1 MAQPI
6 QVQLEHD
13 QPPQNHSIAPFKV
26 SVDIVESERAPEE
39 VSTPFLPSEET
50 KQPTTLTQIRSSPRN
65 TAHLIKQAFQQT
77 WHDVK
82 NAKPK
87 KWYGLQW
94 LAFFSI
100 LWTCALITLIICFAL
115 LSAGKFGFEDSSC
128 HPDGEFSP
136 FRNSFNWWALKG
148 TFQITLKVGNFDF
161 ATAKIIDVIWDLVVG
176 RGGQTLLA
184 LISWRAFS
192 DYLAV
197 SIITKPTTYTTVW
210 LLRFQTD
217 PSFVSIMGLIHQFIW
232 RRGLASR
239 TAMSFMV
246 AAALL
251 ILAFP
256 TIASSMT
263 GYTTVNRAYI
273 EVPETGLI
281 EFSTTYPAVY
291 VIHDGSRIGLQDEY
305 LVRLQ
310 DYSFGDPM
318 IDDDT
323 YLPGSYCR
331 NWETREDAGEE
342 CSLQYDISNHVQEYG
357 WSTKD
362 NKYDHTN
369 TTFNSTLQ
377 LAGGPLHISPYYIPF
392 SLMFYYNW
400 SDVSSKATIS
410 QAKDKKRLVY
420 DVEGKAF
427 NLTELKNAGHCSPVP
442 DRFQWGFSF
451 LQVLALS
458 IFLLFWTFGIAIM
471 WTKAHM
477 TLKLNGCST
486 HSAGWK
492 SLLEYASTIEAELKE
507 ADIDYKSLDD
517 DQLDEKIQTVLH
529 GGSISSEDI
538 LPKGIYSLRHGLVH
552 DGILPQVVQWI
563 GREKWWFL
571 GLIFWLPACL
581 IRTTYRDFFEEE
593 AEMGIYAASMVA
605 SGAVVASSAGVN
617 MKQRLVLFLY
627 FGLTAVLFYVAVYL
641 LCMVPGVLI
650 GARAAQ
656 S

>member
-6 QVQLEHD
+6 QDQLEHG
-13 QPPQNHSIAPFKV
+13 QPPRNQSTAPLKV
-26 SVDIVESERAPEE
+26 SVDIVESERVPEE
-39 VSTPFLPSEET
+39 VSTPFLPT
-50 KQPTTLTQIRSSPRN
+50 DTRICNSPRN
-65 TAHLIKQAFQQT
+65 TAHHIKQAFRQA

-82 NAKPK
+82 SAKPK
-87 KWYGLQW
+87 KWHGLQW
-94 LAFFSI
+94 LAFLSI
-100 LWTCALITLIICFAL
+100 FWTCALIALIICFAL
-115 LSAGKFGFEDSSC
+115 LSAGKFGFEDSAC

-161 ATAKIIDVIWDLVVG
+161 VTAKIIDVVWDLVVG
-176 RGGQTLLA
+176 RGGQTILA

-197 SIITKPTTYTTVW
+197 SIITKPATYTTVW

-217 PSFVSIMGLIHQFIW
+217 PSFVSIMSLIHQFIW

-239 TAMSFMV
+239 TAMSFMI

-256 TIASSMT
+256 TVASSMT
-263 GYTTVNRAYI
+263 GYTTVNKAYI

-281 EFSTTYPAVY
+281 EFSTTYPVVY
-291 VIHDGSRIGLQDEY
+291 VIHDGSRIGLRDEY
-305 LVRLQ
+305 LVRLR

-318 IDDDT
+318 IDGDS
-323 YLPGSYCR
+323 YLPGSYCHD
-331 NWETREDAGEE
+331 WETREDVEKG
-342 CSLQYDISNHVQEYG
+342 CSLQHDISNHVQEYG
-357 WSTKD
+357 WSTSVD
-362 NKYDHTN
+362 QYDHTN

-377 LAGGPLHISPYYIPF
+377 LAGGPLHVSPYYIPF

-400 SDVSSKATIS
+400 SDVSSKASIG

-427 NLTELKNAGHCSPVP
+427 NLTELKRAGNCSPVP

-458 IFLLFWTFGIAIM
+458 IFLLFWTLGIAIM

-477 TLKLNGCST
+477 TLKINGCST
-486 HSAGWK
+486 SSAGWK
-492 SLLEYASTIEAELKE
+492 SLIEYANAIEAELKE
-507 ADIDYKSLDD
+507 AGIDYGSLDD

-529 GGSISSEDI
+529 GGSISSSDI
-538 LPKGIYSLRHGLVH
+538 LPKGIYSLRRGLVH
-552 DGILPQVVQWI
+552 DNIIPHVVQWV
-563 GREKWWFL
+563 GREKWWFM
-571 GLIFWLPACL
+571 GIIFWLPACL
-581 IRTTYRDFFEEE
+581 IRTRYRDFLRQEV
-593 AEMGIYAASMVA
+593 EMGIYAASMAVV
-605 SGAVVASSAGVN
+605 GAVVASSAGVN
-617 MKQRLVLFLY
+617 AKQKLVLFLG
-627 FGLTAVLFYVAVYL
+627 FGLIAVLFYVAVYL
-641 LCMVPGVLI
+641 LCMIPGVLI

-656 S
+656 F

>member
-13 QPPQNHSIAPFKV
+13 QPPQNQSTAPLKV

-39 VSTPFLPSEET
+39 
-50 KQPTTLTQIRSSPRN
+50 
-65 TAHLIKQAFQQT
+65 
-77 WHDVK
+77 
-82 NAKPK
+82 
-87 KWYGLQW
+87 
-94 LAFFSI
+94 
-100 LWTCALITLIICFAL
+100 
-115 LSAGKFGFEDSSC
+115 
-128 HPDGEFSP
+128 
-136 FRNSFNWWALKG
+136 
-148 TFQITLKVGNFDF
+148 
-161 ATAKIIDVIWDLVVG
+161 VVG

-197 SIITKPTTYTTVW
+197 SIITKPATYTTVW

-239 TAMSFMV
+239 TAMSFMI

-251 ILAFP
+251 ILTFP
-256 TIASSMT
+256 TVASSMT
-263 GYTTVNRAYI
+263 GYTTVNKAYI

-281 EFSTTYPAVY
+281 EFSTTHPAIY

-310 DYSFGDPM
+310 DYSYGNSIIDGDS
-318 IDDDT
+318 
-323 YLPGSYCR
+323 YLPGSYCQ
-331 NWETREDAGEE
+331 NWETREEVGEG
-342 CSLQYDISNHVQEYG
+342 CSLQYDIANHVQEYG
-357 WSTKD
+357 WSTSV

-377 LAGGPLHISPYYIPF
+377 LAGGPLHVSPYYIPS

-400 SDVSSKATIS
+400 SDVSSKASIS

-458 IFLLFWTFGIAIM
+458 MFLLFWTFGIAIM

-486 HSAGWK
+486 SSAGWK
-492 SLLEYASTIEAELKE
+492 SLLEYASAIEAEPKE
-507 ADIDYKSLDD
+507 AGIDYKSLDD
-517 DQLDEKIQTVLH
+517 DQLDEKIQEVLQ

-538 LPKGIYSLRHGLVH
+538 IPKGIYSLRHGLVH

-563 GREKWWFL
+563 GREKGWFL

-581 IRTTYRDFFEEE
+581 IRTTYRDFLKEA
-593 AEMGIYAASMVA
+593 AEMGIYAASMAA

-617 MKQRLVLFLY
+617 MKQRVMLFLC
-627 FGLTAVLFYVAVYL
+627 FGLTAVLFYIAVYL
-641 LCMVPGVLI
+641 LCMVPGILI

-656 S
+656 VGSKTGSKIVLFSFPFIINFVIVLVLFLLPGR